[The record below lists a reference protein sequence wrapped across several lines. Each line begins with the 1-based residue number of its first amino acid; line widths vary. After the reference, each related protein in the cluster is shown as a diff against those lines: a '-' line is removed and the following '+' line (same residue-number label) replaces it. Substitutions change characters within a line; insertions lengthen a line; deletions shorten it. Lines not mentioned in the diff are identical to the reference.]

1 MNTGVARKTVGFD
14 EDGLRALAGTRSF
27 ERGLGYLE
35 AVSGLEVG
43 DGSVTAVVHGTDVY
57 EVELTHGGDEGI
69 SGRCD
74 CPYGQEGNFCKH
86 CVAVGLTV
94 LRRAKTIPHQ
104 RAAARAR
111 ASTLEGWLSALSRDE
126 LLALV
131 REHVA
136 EDRELRRR
144 LELRAAAARSDLRTV
159 RDRVVALIDPRPFA
173 RYGYI
178 EYVDAAGYARQVAEA
193 ADALRALIAGRQAAQ
208 AVGLAEEALRALGE
222 AYGEIDDP
230 DGVIGE
236 AAAAMAKAH
245 LEACGAARP
254 DPDRLA
260 ESLVGHLLGDG
271 SEVTDLDPLDYAEV
285 LGPSGLAR
293 MRQLATEALRRRP
306 SGRAERYLMERLVK
320 AGGDVDALVALH
332 AQDLEPSGATHL
344 RIAEELEAAGRA
356 DEALAWA
363 GRGLR
368 DCAAETHVDG
378 RLVEYVCVR
387 YAKTGRAADA
397 VAVRRDRFRVERSLA
412 AYRQLRSAA
421 RAADCW
427 EAERAAALAT
437 LREDAR
443 REQGGRYGGPV
454 LIDALIDDG
463 DLDAAWREAAGR
475 AGDRQWER
483 LADLSRET
491 RPGEALDVYLRL
503 VERSTEP
510 TGDRAYEHLARLLQ
524 GVRDCHRALG
534 TEEVFG
540 AYLGGLRTELK
551 RRRKLMSILERHG
564 L

>member
-1 MNTGVARKTVGFD
+1 MARKTVGFD

-57 EVELTHGGDEGI
+57 EVELTLGGDEGI
-69 SGRCD
+69 SGWCD

-245 LEACGAARP
+245 LEACGAAHP

-332 AQDLEPSGATHL
+332 AQDLDPSGATHL